1 MPRYFFNVEGSRFPE
16 QDEDGIVL
24 AGPAEARS
32 ALVTL
37 AGELLKEAD
46 GGFWTGAE
54 WRLRVTDEQGAT
66 VCALT
71 ITGSSQTG

>member
-1 MPRYFFNVEGSRFPE
+1 MPRYVFTVEGSGDPE

-46 GGFWTGAE
+46 GGFWTGAA

-66 VCALT
+66 VCSLT
-71 ITGSSQTG
+71 IRGSSEAG

>member
-1 MPRYFFNVEGSRFPE
+1 MPRYVFTVEGHDDPE

-46 GGFWTGAE
+46 GGFWTGAA
-54 WRLRVTDEQGAT
+54 WQLRVTDEHGAT

-71 ITGSSQTG
+71 IRGSSETG